1 MAGLCSPIKRNAIPV
16 NGIQCLGRLLM
27 MISFCVQDVLRNWG
41 ANNLGVF
48 SSIGKFLLAL
58 VVVGIV
64 IGGGFMFFAFTHIN
78 PQIEKLSTLDK
89 INYELEERGEQKIS
103 YNILNGAISRE

>member
-1 MAGLCSPIKRNAIPV
+1 
-16 NGIQCLGRLLM
+16 LGKIIL
-27 MISFCVQDVLRNWG
+27 S
-41 ANNLGVF
+41 
-48 SSIGKFLLAL
+48 L
-58 VVVGIV
+58 VIVGIV
-64 IGGGFMFFAFTHIN
+64 IGGGLTYLYYTYLN